1 MMDYKFIENAR
12 LRRLMQKARHKRKV
26 LDNPNRIP
34 EHKNAKIT
42 QKYKNVIPIPSKKKN
57 LRKKQKSKLS
67 FLKTYVELKIQERKE
82 FLEGEMTSLRE
93 ERKLIRPKSM
103 EKRRLKSPPIKDLAV
118 ATKQLS
124 SMIRTGLPLLDSL
137 NIISDTAENPT
148 IQYSFKEIALGIS
161 KGSTMSEMLDKYPE
175 VFNEMYR
182 ALVNAGETA
191 GLLPTT
197 LDRQAKLLES
207 LAKIKGQ
214 IKSAL
219 AYPSAIAILTLVIVF
234 IMMIFVIPIFV
245 DIYDQSGAPL
255 PGITQFLID
264 LSDQLRSIEFYF
276 KAIPS
281 GIAIYL
287 FSKYLSTRS
296 SFIWWYDKTLLQLPI
311 TKDLVTKSCLANF
324 SRTLSSLNSAG
335 VPILESLTIA
345 KKTLKNK
352 IFSRII
358 ENAYRDIQSG
368 NPMHKAFDK
377 ESVIPI
383 MFTSMF
389 RIGEETGELSEMI
402 TKLADFYEDE
412 VSSSVKSLTSIMEPL
427 MIIFVA
433 VFVGIILIAMYL
445 PMFSM
450 MSTVG

>member
-1 MMDYKFIENAR
+1 MDYKFIENNK

-26 LDNPNRIP
+26 LDNPNRLP
-34 EHKNAKIT
+34 PHEQSKIQ
-42 QKYKNVIPIPSKKKN
+42 QKYKNVLPIPKRKNN
-57 LRKKQKSKLS
+57 LRKKQKSKIS
-67 FLKTYVELKIQERKE
+67 ILKTYVELKIQERKE
-82 FLEGEMTSLRE
+82 FIEGDMPGLRE
-93 ERKLIRPKSM
+93 KRKLIKPKSM
-103 EKRRLKSPPIKDLAV
+103 EGRRLKSPPMKDLAV

-124 SMIRTGLPLLDSL
+124 SMIRTGLPLLESL
-137 NIISDTAENPT
+137 NIISDTSENTT
-148 IQYSFKEIALGIS
+148 ISYVFKEIGLGIS
-161 KGSTMSEMLDKYPE
+161 KGATMSEMLDKYPE

-182 ALVNAGETA
+182 ALVSAGETA
-191 GLLPTT
+191 GLLPST

-219 AYPSAIAILTLVIVF
+219 SYPIAIAILTLVIVI
-234 IMMIFVIPIFV
+234 IMMLFVIPIFV
-245 DIYDQSGAPL
+245 DIYEQADAQL
-255 PGITQFLID
+255 PGITQILINI
-264 LSDQLRSIEFYF
+264 SDQLRSINFYF

-281 GIAIYL
+281 GIGVYFIFKF
-287 FSKYLSTRS
+287 FSSRS
-296 SFIWWYDKTLLQLPI
+296 AVLWWYDRLLLQLPI

-324 SRTLSSLNSAG
+324 SRTLSSLNTAG

-345 KKTLKNK
+345 KKTLSNR

-358 ENAYRDIQSG
+358 EKAYIDIQAG
-368 NPMHKAFDK
+368 NPIHKALDK
-377 ESVIPI
+377 ESVIPV

-389 RIGEETGELSEMI
+389 RIGEETGELSQMV

-412 VSSSVKSLTSIMEPL
+412 VATSVKSLTSIMEPL

>member
-1 MMDYKFIENAR
+1 MDYKFIENNK

-26 LDNPNRIP
+26 LDNPNRLP
-34 EHKNAKIT
+34 PHEQSKIQ
-42 QKYKNVIPIPSKKKN
+42 QKYKNVLPIPKRKNN
-57 LRKKQKSKLS
+57 LRKKQKSKIS
-67 FLKTYVELKIQERKE
+67 ILKTYVELKIQERKE
-82 FLEGEMTSLRE
+82 FIEGDMPGLRE
-93 ERKLIRPKSM
+93 KRKLIKPKSM
-103 EKRRLKSPPIKDLAV
+103 VGRRLKSPPMKDLAV

-124 SMIRTGLPLLDSL
+124 SMIRTGLPLLESL
-137 NIISDTAENPT
+137 NIISDTSENTT
-148 IQYSFKEIALGIS
+148 ISYVFKEIGSGIS
-161 KGSTMSEMLDKYPE
+161 KGATMSEMLDKYPE

-182 ALVNAGETA
+182 ALVSAGETA
-191 GLLPTT
+191 GLLPST

-219 AYPSAIAILTLVIVF
+219 SYPIAIAVLTLIIVI
-234 IMMIFVIPIFV
+234 IMMLFVIPIFV
-245 DIYDQSGAPL
+245 DIYEQADAQL
-255 PGITQFLID
+255 PGITQILINI
-264 LSDQLRSIEFYF
+264 SDQLRSINFYY

-281 GIAIYL
+281 GIGVYFIFKF
-287 FSKYLSTRS
+287 FSSRS
-296 SFIWWYDKTLLQLPI
+296 AVLWWYDRLLLQLPI

-324 SRTLSSLNSAG
+324 SRTLSSLNTAG

-345 KKTLKNK
+345 KKTLSNR

-358 ENAYRDIQSG
+358 EKAYIDIQAG
-368 NPMHKAFDK
+368 NPIHKALDK
-377 ESVIPI
+377 ESVIPV

-389 RIGEETGELSEMI
+389 RIGEETGELSQMV

-412 VSSSVKSLTSIMEPL
+412 VATSVKSLTSIMEPL

>member
-1 MMDYKFIENAR
+1 MDYKYIENNK

-26 LDNPNRIP
+26 LDNPNRLP
-34 EHKNAKIT
+34 PHEQSKIQ
-42 QKYKNVIPIPSKKKN
+42 QKYKNVLPIPKRKNN
-57 LRKKQKSKLS
+57 LRKKQKSKIS
-67 FLKTYVELKIQERKE
+67 ILKTYVELKIQERKE
-82 FLEGEMTSLRE
+82 FIEGDMPGLRE
-93 ERKLIRPKSM
+93 KRKLIKPKSM
-103 EKRRLKSPPIKDLAV
+103 VGRRLKSPPMKDLAV

-124 SMIRTGLPLLDSL
+124 SMIRTGLPLLESL
-137 NIISDTAENPT
+137 NIISDTSENTT
-148 IQYSFKEIALGIS
+148 ISYVFKEIGSGIS
-161 KGSTMSEMLDKYPE
+161 KGATMSEMLDKYPE

-182 ALVNAGETA
+182 ALVSAGETA
-191 GLLPTT
+191 GLLPST

-219 AYPSAIAILTLVIVF
+219 SYPIAIAVLTLIIVI
-234 IMMIFVIPIFV
+234 IMMLFVIPIFV
-245 DIYDQSGAPL
+245 DIYEQADAQL
-255 PGITQFLID
+255 PGITQILINI
-264 LSDQLRSIEFYF
+264 SDQLRSINFYY

-281 GIAIYL
+281 GIGVYFIFKF
-287 FSKYLSTRS
+287 FSSRS
-296 SFIWWYDKTLLQLPI
+296 AVLWWYDRLLLQLPI

-324 SRTLSSLNSAG
+324 SRTLSSLNTAG

-345 KKTLKNK
+345 KKTLSNR

-358 ENAYRDIQSG
+358 EKAYIDIQAG
-368 NPMHKAFDK
+368 NPIHKALDK
-377 ESVIPI
+377 ESVIPV

-389 RIGEETGELSEMI
+389 RIGEETGELSQMV

-412 VSSSVKSLTSIMEPL
+412 VATSVKSLTSIMEPL

>member
-1 MMDYKFIENAR
+1 MDYKYIENAK

-26 LDNPNRIP
+26 LDNPNRVP
-34 EHKNAKIT
+34 EHKNARIT
-42 QKYKNVIPIPSKKKN
+42 QKYKNVIPIPAKNQN
-57 LRKKQKSKLS
+57 LRKKEKNKLS
-67 FLKTYVELKIQERKE
+67 ILKTYVELKIQERKE
-82 FLEGEMTSLRE
+82 FIEGDMTSLRNKKKILKPRLME
-93 ERKLIRPKSM
+93 GRK
-103 EKRRLKSPPIKDLAV
+103 LKSPPIKDLAV

-124 SMIRTGLPLLDSL
+124 SMIRTGLPLLESL
-137 NIISDTAENPT
+137 NIIADTSEN
-148 IQYSFKEIALGIS
+148 ISIRYSFKEIASGIS

-182 ALVNAGETA
+182 ALVSAGETA
-191 GLLPTT
+191 GLLPNT

-219 AYPSAIAILTLVIVF
+219 AYPSAIAILTVIIVF
-234 IMMIFVIPIFV
+234 IMMLFVIPIFV

-255 PGITQFLID
+255 PGITQFLIN
-264 LSDQLRSIEFYF
+264 LSDQLRTIEFYF
-276 KAIPS
+276 KAVPS
-281 GIAIYL
+281 GLAIYL
-287 FSKYLSTRS
+287 FYKYLSSRS
-296 SFIWWYDKTLLQLPI
+296 SVIWWYHKTLLQLPI

-345 KKTLKNK
+345 KKTLKNR
-352 IFSRII
+352 IFTRII
-358 ENAYRDIQSG
+358 ENAYIDIQAG

>member
-1 MMDYKFIENAR
+1 MDYKYIENAK

-34 EHKNAKIT
+34 EHKNARIT
-42 QKYKNVIPIPSKKKN
+42 QKYKNVIPIPTKNQN
-57 LRKKQKSKLS
+57 LRKKEKNKLS
-67 FLKTYVELKIQERKE
+67 ILKTYVELKIQERKE
-82 FLEGEMTSLRE
+82 FIEGDMTSLRDKKKILKP
-93 ERKLIRPKSM
+93 RSM
-103 EKRRLKSPPIKDLAV
+103 EGRRLKSPPIKDLAV

-124 SMIRTGLPLLDSL
+124 SMIRTGLPLLESL
-137 NIISDTAENPT
+137 NIIADTSEN
-148 IQYSFKEIALGIS
+148 ISIRYSFKEIASGIS

-191 GLLPTT
+191 GLLPNT

-219 AYPSAIAILTLVIVF
+219 AYPSAIAILTVIIVF
-234 IMMIFVIPIFV
+234 IMMLFVIPIFV

-255 PGITQFLID
+255 PGITQFLIN
-264 LSDQLRSIEFYF
+264 LSDQLRTIEFYL
-276 KAIPS
+276 KAVPS
-281 GIAIYL
+281 GLAIYL
-287 FSKYLSTRS
+287 FYKYLSSRS
-296 SFIWWYDKTLLQLPI
+296 SVIWWYHKTLLQLPI

-345 KKTLKNK
+345 KKTLKNR
-352 IFSRII
+352 IFTRII
-358 ENAYRDIQSG
+358 ENAYIDIQAG

-412 VSSSVKSLTSIMEPL
+412 VSTSVKSLTSIMEPL

>member
-1 MMDYKFIENAR
+1 MDYKFIENNK

-26 LDNPNRIP
+26 LDNPNRLP
-34 EHKNAKIT
+34 PHEQSKIQ
-42 QKYKNVIPIPSKKKN
+42 QKYKNVLPIPKRKNN
-57 LRKKQKSKLS
+57 LRKKQKSKIS
-67 FLKTYVELKIQERKE
+67 ILKTYVELKIQERKE
-82 FLEGEMTSLRE
+82 FIEGDMPGLRE
-93 ERKLIRPKSM
+93 KRKLIKPKSM
-103 EKRRLKSPPIKDLAV
+103 EGRRLKSPPMKDLAV

-124 SMIRTGLPLLDSL
+124 SMIRTGLPLLESL
-137 NIISDTAENPT
+137 NIISDTSENTT
-148 IQYSFKEIALGIS
+148 ISYVFKEIGSGIS
-161 KGSTMSEMLDKYPE
+161 KGATMSEMLDKYPE

-182 ALVNAGETA
+182 ALVSAGETA
-191 GLLPTT
+191 GLLPST

-219 AYPSAIAILTLVIVF
+219 SYPIAIAILTLVIVI
-234 IMMIFVIPIFV
+234 IMMLFVIPIFV
-245 DIYDQSGAPL
+245 DIYEQADAQL
-255 PGITQFLID
+255 PGITQILINI
-264 LSDQLRSIEFYF
+264 SDQLRSINFYF

-281 GIAIYL
+281 GIGVYFIFKF
-287 FSKYLSTRS
+287 FSSRS
-296 SFIWWYDKTLLQLPI
+296 AVLWWYDRLLLQLPI

-324 SRTLSSLNSAG
+324 SRTLSSLNTAG

-345 KKTLKNK
+345 KKTLSNR

-358 ENAYRDIQSG
+358 EKAYIDIQAG
-368 NPMHKAFDK
+368 NPIHKALDK
-377 ESVIPI
+377 ESVIPV

-389 RIGEETGELSEMI
+389 RIGEETGELSQMV

-412 VSSSVKSLTSIMEPL
+412 VATSVKSLTSIMEPL

>member
-1 MMDYKFIENAR
+1 MDYKYIENAK

-34 EHKNAKIT
+34 EHKNARIT
-42 QKYKNVIPIPSKKKN
+42 QKYKNVIPIPTKNQN
-57 LRKKQKSKLS
+57 LRKKEKNKLS
-67 FLKTYVELKIQERKE
+67 ILKTYVELKIQERKE
-82 FLEGEMTSLRE
+82 FIEGDMTSLRDKKKILKP
-93 ERKLIRPKSM
+93 RSM
-103 EKRRLKSPPIKDLAV
+103 EGRRLKSPPIKDLAV

-124 SMIRTGLPLLDSL
+124 SMIRTGLPLLESL
-137 NIISDTAENPT
+137 NIIADTSEN
-148 IQYSFKEIALGIS
+148 ISIRYSFKEIASGIS

-182 ALVNAGETA
+182 ALVSAGETA
-191 GLLPTT
+191 GLLPNT

-219 AYPSAIAILTLVIVF
+219 AYPSAIAILTVIIVF
-234 IMMIFVIPIFV
+234 IMMLFVIPIFV

-255 PGITQFLID
+255 PGITQFLIN
-264 LSDQLRSIEFYF
+264 LSDQLRTIEFYF
-276 KAIPS
+276 KAVPS
-281 GIAIYL
+281 GLAIYL
-287 FSKYLSTRS
+287 FYKYLSSRS
-296 SFIWWYDKTLLQLPI
+296 SVIWWYHKTLLQLPI

-345 KKTLKNK
+345 KKTLKNR
-352 IFSRII
+352 IFTRII
-358 ENAYRDIQSG
+358 ENAYIDIQAG

>member
-1 MMDYKFIENAR
+1 
-12 LRRLMQKARHKRKV
+12 MQKARHKRKV
-26 LDNPNRIP
+26 LNNPKKEP

-42 QKYKNVIPIPSKKKN
+42 QKYKNVIPIPSNNQN
-57 LRKKQKSKLS
+57 LRKKEKSKLS
-67 FLKTYVELKIQERKE
+67 ILKTYVELKIQERKE
-82 FLEGEMTSLRE
+82 FQGGDMPSLRE
-93 ERKLIRPKSM
+93 KRKTLKPRSM
-103 EKRRLKSPPIKDLAV
+103 EGKRLKKPPIKDLAV

-124 SMIRTGLPLLDSL
+124 SMIRTGLPLLEAL
-137 NIISDTAENPT
+137 NIISETSENTT
-148 IQYSFKEIALGIS
+148 IRYSFKEIALGIS

-175 VFNEMYR
+175 VFDEMYR
-182 ALVNAGETA
+182 ALVSAGETA
-191 GLLPTT
+191 GLLPNT

-214 IKSAL
+214 IKSAM
-219 AYPSAIAILTLVIVF
+219 AYPSAIAILTVVIVF
-234 IMMIFVIPIFV
+234 IMMLFVIPIFV

-264 LSDQLRSIEFYF
+264 LSDQLRSIKFYF
-276 KAIPS
+276 KAVPS

-287 FSKYLSTRS
+287 LFKYFSSRS
-296 SFIWWYDKTLLQLPI
+296 AFIWWYHKTLLQLPI
-311 TKDLVTKSCLANF
+311 TKDLVSKSCLANF

-335 VPILESLTIA
+335 VPILEALTIA
-345 KKTLKNK
+345 KKTLKNR
-352 IFSRII
+352 IFTRII
-358 ENAYRDIQSG
+358 ENAYIDIQSG

>member
-1 MMDYKFIENAR
+1 MDYRYIENSK

-26 LDNPNRIP
+26 LDNPNKEP
-34 EHKNAKIT
+34 LHEQAKIQ
-42 QKYKNVIPIPSKKKN
+42 QKYKNVIPIPTRKKE
-57 LRKKQKSKLS
+57 LRKTQKSKIS
-67 FLKTYVELKIQERKE
+67 ILKTYVELKIQERRE
-82 FLEGEMTSLRE
+82 LIEGDMPSLRE
-93 ERKLIRPKSM
+93 KRKMIKPKSL
-103 EKRRLKSPPIKDLAV
+103 EGRRLKKPPIKDLAV

-137 NIISDTAENPT
+137 NIISDTSENTT
-148 IQYSFKEIALGIS
+148 ISYAFKEIGIGIS
-161 KGSTMSEMLDKYPE
+161 KGATMSEMLDKYPE
-175 VFNEMYR
+175 VFDEMYR
-182 ALVNAGETA
+182 ALVSAGETA
-191 GLLPTT
+191 GLLPNT

-219 AYPSAIAILTLVIVF
+219 AYPVAIAVLTLVIVL
-234 IMMIFVIPIFV
+234 IMMLFVIPIFV
-245 DIYDQSGAPL
+245 DIYEQAGAPL
-255 PGITQFLID
+255 PGITQMLID
-264 LSDQLRSIEFYF
+264 ISNQLRSVSFYF
-276 KAIPS
+276 KATPT
-281 GIAIYL
+281 GVAL
-287 FSKYLSTRS
+287 FLLYKFFSSRS
-296 SFIWWYDKTLLQLPI
+296 AVLWWYDKTLLQIPI

-345 KKTLKNK
+345 KKTLNNR

-358 ENAYRDIQSG
+358 EKAYIDIQAG
-368 NPMHKAFDK
+368 NPMHKALNK

-383 MFTSMF
+383 MFSSMF

-412 VSSSVKSLTSIMEPL
+412 VTSSVKSLTSIMEPL

>member
-1 MMDYKFIENAR
+1 MDYKFIENAK
-12 LRRLMQKARHKRKV
+12 LRQLMRKARYKRKV
-26 LDNPNRIP
+26 LDNPNRPPKHEQARIQ
-34 EHKNAKIT
+34 
-42 QKYKNVIPIPSKKKN
+42 QKYKNVLPVPSRNKKT
-57 LRKKQKSKLS
+57 RKQQKSKIS

-82 FLEGEMTSLRE
+82 LIEGDMPALKER
-93 ERKLIRPKSM
+93 RKLIKPKLM
-103 EKRRLKSPPIKDLAV
+103 QGRRLKKPPMKDLAV

-137 NIISDTAENPT
+137 NIISDTSENTT
-148 IQYSFKEIALGIS
+148 IRYAFKEIGLGIS
-161 KGSTMSEMLDKYPE
+161 KGATMSEMLDKYPE

-182 ALVNAGETA
+182 ALVSAGETA
-191 GLLPTT
+191 GLLPST

-219 AYPSAIAILTLVIVF
+219 SYPTAIAILTLVIVV
-234 IMMIFVIPIFV
+234 IMMLFVIPIFV

-255 PGITQFLID
+255 PGITQLLID
-264 LSDQLRSIEFYF
+264 ISDQLRSKEFYF

-287 FSKYLSTRS
+287 FYKYFSSRS
-296 SFIWWYDKTLLQLPI
+296 SVLWWYDKTLLQLPI

-335 VPILESLTIA
+335 VPILESLTIS
-345 KKTLKNK
+345 KKTLKNRV
-352 IFSRII
+352 FSRII
-358 ENAYRDIQSG
+358 ENAYIDIQSG
-368 NPMHKAFDK
+368 NPMHKALDK
-377 ESVIPI
+377 ESVIPV

-412 VSSSVKSLTSIMEPL
+412 VDTSVKSLTSIMEPL

-450 MSTVG
+450 MQTVG

>member
-1 MMDYKFIENAR
+1 MEYKYIENPK

-26 LDNPNRIP
+26 LNNPNKDP
-34 EHKNAKIT
+34 EHKNSKIT
-42 QKYKNVIPIPSKKKN
+42 QKYTKVIPIPANNQK
-57 LRKKQKSKLS
+57 LRKKEKSKLS
-67 FLKTYVELKIQERKE
+67 ILKTYVELKIQERKE
-82 FLEGEMTSLRE
+82 LIEGDMPKLRE
-93 ERKLIRPKSM
+93 KRKILKPRSM
-103 EKRRLKSPPIKDLAV
+103 EGRRLKSPPVKDLAV

-124 SMIRTGLPLLDSL
+124 SMIKTGLPLLESL
-137 NIISDTAENPT
+137 NIISDTSEN
-148 IQYSFKEIALGIS
+148 ISIRYSFKEIALGIS

-182 ALVNAGETA
+182 ALVSAGETA
-191 GLLPTT
+191 GLLPST
-197 LDRQAKLLES
+197 LNRQAKLLES
-207 LAKIKGQ
+207 LAKIKSQ

-219 AYPSAIAILTLVIVF
+219 AYPTAIAILTLVIVF
-234 IMMIFVIPIFV
+234 IMMLFVIPIFV

-264 LSDQLRSIEFYF
+264 LSDQLRSINFYF
-276 KAIPS
+276 KAIPT
-281 GIAIYL
+281 GIASYFL
-287 FSKYLSTRS
+287 YKYFSSRS
-296 SFIWWYDKTLLQLPI
+296 AFIWWFDKTLLQLPI

-335 VPILESLTIA
+335 VPILEALTIA
-345 KKTLKNK
+345 KKTLKNR

-358 ENAYRDIQSG
+358 DNAYKDIQSG
-368 NPMHKAFDK
+368 NPMYKAFDK
-377 ESVIPI
+377 EKVIPI

-412 VSSSVKSLTSIMEPL
+412 VTSSVKSLTSIMEPL

>member
-1 MMDYKFIENAR
+1 MDYKFIENAR

-57 LRKKQKSKLS
+57 LRKKQKSKLA
-67 FLKTYVELKIQERKE
+67 FLKTYVELKIQEQKE

-93 ERKLIRPKSM
+93 ERKLIKPKSM
-103 EKRRLKSPPIKDLAV
+103 NNRRLKSPPIKDLAV

-148 IQYSFKEIALGIS
+148 IQYSFKEIAIGIS

-207 LAKIKGQ
+207 LSKIKGQ

-219 AYPSAIAILTLVIVF
+219 AYPSAIAILTVVIVF

-264 LSDQLRSIEFYF
+264 LSDQLRSIQFYF

-281 GIAIYL
+281 GLAIYL

>member
-1 MMDYKFIENAR
+1 MDYKYIDNAK
-12 LRRLMQKARHKRKV
+12 LRNLMRKARHKRKV
-26 LDNPNRIP
+26 INNPNKEP
-34 EHKNAKIT
+34 EHE
-42 QKYKNVIPIPSKKKN
+42 QKVIQQNYKNVIPIPIKRTN
-57 LRKKQKSKLS
+57 LRKTQKSKIAI
-67 FLKTYVELKIQERKE
+67 LKTYVELKIQERKE
-82 FLEGEMTSLRE
+82 LLEGDMPALRE
-93 ERKLIRPKSM
+93 KRKLLKPKSM
-103 EKRRLKSPPIKDLAV
+103 EGRRLKSPPMKDLAV

-124 SMIRTGLPLLDSL
+124 SMIRTGLPLLESL
-137 NIISDTAENPT
+137 NIISDTSENTT
-148 IQYSFKEIALGIS
+148 IRYAFKEIGRGIS
-161 KGSTMSEMLDKYPE
+161 SGATMSEMLDKYPE

-182 ALVNAGETA
+182 ALVSAGETA

-207 LAKIKGQ
+207 LSKIKGQ
-214 IKSAL
+214 IKSAM
-219 AYPSAIAILTLVIVF
+219 AYPIAIAVLTLIIVF
-234 IMMIFVIPIFV
+234 IMMLFVIPIFV

-255 PGITQFLID
+255 PGLTQFLIN
-264 LSDQLRSIEFYF
+264 LSDQLRSITFYY

-281 GIAIYL
+281 LFLSYL
-287 FSKYLSTRS
+287 LFKFISNRS
-296 SFIWWYDKTLLQLPI
+296 SVMWWYDRTLLQLPI

-335 VPILESLTIA
+335 VPILEALTIA
-345 KKTLKNK
+345 KKTIKNR
-352 IFSRII
+352 IFKRII
-358 ENAYRDIQSG
+358 ENAYIDIQSG
-368 NPMHKAFDK
+368 NPMHKALDK
-377 ESVIPI
+377 ESVIPV

-412 VSSSVKSLTSIMEPL
+412 VSTSVKSLTSIMEPL

-433 VFVGIILIAMYL
+433 VFVGVILIAMYL

>member
-1 MMDYKFIENAR
+1 MDYKFIENAK
-12 LRRLMQKARHKRKV
+12 LRRLMQKARYKRKV
-26 LDNPNRIP
+26 INNPNRPP
-34 EHKNAKIT
+34 EHEQAKIQ
-42 QKYKNVIPIPSKKKN
+42 QKYKNVIPVPSK
-57 LRKKQKSKLS
+57 RKEQRKVQKSKIS
-67 FLKTYVELKIQERKE
+67 ILKTYVELKIQERKE
-82 FLEGEMTSLRE
+82 FIEGDMPALRE
-93 ERKLIRPKSM
+93 KRKLLKPKSM
-103 EKRRLKSPPIKDLAV
+103 EGRRLKKPPMKDLAV

-137 NIISDTAENPT
+137 NIISDTSEDTT
-148 IQYSFKEIALGIS
+148 ISYAFKEIGLGIS
-161 KGSTMSEMLDKYPE
+161 KGATMSEMLDKFPE

-214 IKSAL
+214 IRSAMS
-219 AYPSAIAILTLVIVF
+219 YPIAIAALTIIIVF
-234 IMMIFVIPIFV
+234 IMMLFVIPIFV
-245 DIYDQSGAPL
+245 DIYDSSGAPL
-255 PGITQFLID
+255 PGITQMLID
-264 LSDQLRSIEFYF
+264 ISNQLRSIDFYL

-281 GIAIYL
+281 GIAFYIL
-287 FSKYLSTRS
+287 FKYFSTRS
-296 SFIWWYDKTLLQLPI
+296 SVLWWYDKTLLQLPI

-345 KKTLKNK
+345 KKTLKNRV
-352 IFSRII
+352 FSRII
-358 ENAYRDIQSG
+358 EKAYIDIQAG
-368 NPMHKAFDK
+368 NPIYKALDN
-377 ESVIPI
+377 ESVVPV

-412 VSSSVKSLTSIMEPL
+412 VSTSVKSLTSIMEPL

-450 MSTVG
+450 MQTVG

>member
-1 MMDYKFIENAR
+1 MDYKYIENAK
-12 LRRLMQKARHKRKV
+12 LRNLMNKARHKRKV
-26 LDNPNRIP
+26 LDNPNKEA
-34 EHKNAKIT
+34 EHE
-42 QKYKNVIPIPSKKKN
+42 QKVIKQNYKNVIPVPIKKADI
-57 LRKKQKSKLS
+57 RKTQKSKIS
-67 FLKTYVELKIQERKE
+67 ILKTYVELKIQERKE
-82 FLEGEMTSLRE
+82 LIEGDMPALRE
-93 ERKLIRPKSM
+93 KRKLLKPKSM
-103 EKRRLKSPPIKDLAV
+103 EGRRLKSPPMKDLAV

-124 SMIRTGLPLLDSL
+124 SMIRTGLPLLESL
-137 NIISDTAENPT
+137 NIISDTAENTT
-148 IQYSFKEIALGIS
+148 IRYAFKEIGRGIS
-161 KGSTMSEMLDKYPE
+161 SGATMSEMLDKYPE

-182 ALVNAGETA
+182 ALVSAGETA

-207 LAKIKGQ
+207 LSKIKGQ
-214 IKSAL
+214 IKSAM
-219 AYPSAIAILTLVIVF
+219 AYPIAIAVLTLVIVF
-234 IMMIFVIPIFV
+234 IMMLFVIPIFV

-255 PGITQFLID
+255 PALTQFLIN
-264 LSDQLRSIEFYF
+264 LSDQLRSITFYY

-281 GIAIYL
+281 L
-287 FSKYLSTRS
+287 FFTYILFKFISNRS
-296 SFIWWYDKTLLQLPI
+296 SVMWWYDRTLLQLPI

-335 VPILESLTIA
+335 VPILEALTIA
-345 KKTLKNK
+345 KKTLKNR
-352 IFSRII
+352 IFKRII
-358 ENAYRDIQSG
+358 ENAYIDIQSG
-368 NPMHKAFDK
+368 NPMHKALDK
-377 ESVIPI
+377 ESVIPV

-412 VSSSVKSLTSIMEPL
+412 VSTSVKSLTSIMEPL

>member
-1 MMDYKFIENAR
+1 MDYKYIENPK

-26 LDNPNRIP
+26 LNNPNKDP
-34 EHKNAKIT
+34 EHKNSKIT
-42 QKYKNVIPIPSKKKN
+42 QKYTNVIPIPANNQK
-57 LRKKQKSKLS
+57 LRKKEKSKLS
-67 FLKTYVELKIQERKE
+67 ILKTYVELKIQERKE
-82 FLEGEMTSLRE
+82 FIEGDMPKLRE
-93 ERKLIRPKSM
+93 KRKILKPRSM
-103 EKRRLKSPPIKDLAV
+103 EGRRLKSPPVKDLAV

-124 SMIRTGLPLLDSL
+124 SMIKTGLPLLESL
-137 NIISDTAENPT
+137 NIISDTSEN
-148 IQYSFKEIALGIS
+148 ISIRYSFKEIALGIS

-182 ALVNAGETA
+182 ALVSAGETA
-191 GLLPTT
+191 GLLPST
-197 LDRQAKLLES
+197 LNRQAKLLES
-207 LAKIKGQ
+207 LAKIKAQ

-219 AYPSAIAILTLVIVF
+219 AYPTAIAILTLVIVF
-234 IMMIFVIPIFV
+234 IMMLFVIPIFV

-264 LSDQLRSIEFYF
+264 LSDQLRSINFYF
-276 KAIPS
+276 KAIPT
-281 GIAIYL
+281 GIASYFL
-287 FSKYLSTRS
+287 YKYFSSRS
-296 SFIWWYDKTLLQLPI
+296 AFIWWFDKTLLQLPI

-335 VPILESLTIA
+335 VPILEALTIA
-345 KKTLKNK
+345 KKTLKNR

-358 ENAYRDIQSG
+358 DNAYKDIQSG
-368 NPMHKAFDK
+368 NPMYKAFDK
-377 ESVIPI
+377 EKVIPI

-412 VSSSVKSLTSIMEPL
+412 VTSSVKSLTSIMEPL

>member
-1 MMDYKFIENAR
+1 MDYKYIDNAK

-26 LDNPNRIP
+26 LDNPNKEP
-34 EHKNAKIT
+34 LHEQAKIQ
-42 QKYKNVIPIPSKKKN
+42 QKYKNVIPVPVKQNNIRST
-57 LRKKQKSKLS
+57 QKSKIS
-67 FLKTYVELKIQERKE
+67 ILKTYVDLKIQERKE
-82 FLEGEMTSLRE
+82 LIEGPMPGKRAKRTII
-93 ERKLIRPKSM
+93 KPKSM
-103 EKRRLKSPPIKDLAV
+103 EGRRLKSPPIKDLAV

-124 SMIRTGLPLLDSL
+124 SMIKTGLPLLESL
-137 NIISDTAENPT
+137 NIISDTSENTT
-148 IQYSFKEIALGIS
+148 IRYAFKEIGTGIS
-161 KGSTMSEMLDKYPE
+161 KGATMSEMLDKYPE
-175 VFNEMYR
+175 VFNDMYR

-191 GLLPTT
+191 GLLPKT

-214 IKSAL
+214 IQSAL
-219 AYPSAIAILTLVIVF
+219 AYPIAIATLTLIISFV
-234 IMMIFVIPIFV
+234 MMLFVIPIFV
-245 DIYDQSGAPL
+245 DIYDQSGADL
-255 PGITQFLID
+255 PAVTQILID
-264 LSDQLRSIEFYF
+264 ISNQLRSLSFYY

-281 GIAIYL
+281 GIAIFL
-287 FSKYLSTRS
+287 FYKFLSNRS
-296 SFIWWYDKTLLQLPI
+296 SVIWWYDKTLLQLPI

-345 KKTLKNK
+345 KKTLKNR

-358 ENAYRDIQSG
+358 EKAYIDIQSG
-368 NPMHKAFDK
+368 NPIHKALDK
-377 ESVIPI
+377 ESVIPV

-412 VSSSVKSLTSIMEPL
+412 VSTTVKSLTSIMEPL